1 MKITVF
7 YNKTTGVI
15 KDIYVAEME
24 ANFNFFADKQNE
36 YEKILDKIIID
47 FNLEFARNW
56 YNYKVDLD
64 TKSIIKIE
72 VNENDP
78 TIIKVLKEDLILKS
92 KENLEKYLQTHPLKS
107 YCHNKTEGG
116 YYNCTQEKQNILS
129 ALLLSH
135 TIATNL
141 GQEDVLT
148 WNETEKICE
157 VYTLEELSQLAL
169 EMKEYVKPLVSMQQ
183 YMESTIRGLNTQQE
197 LKSINIEFTDEAV
210 ENFKKQFNPILSSKN
225 EASTDEV
232 VNEIPEESTDI

>member
-7 YNKTTGVI
+7 YNKTTGAI
-15 KDIYVAEME
+15 KNIYVAETE
-24 ANFNFFADKQNE
+24 ANFNFFTDKQNE
-36 YEKILDKIIID
+36 YEKILDKIIVD

-72 VNENDP
+72 VDGNDP
-78 TIIKVLKEDLILKS
+78 TTIKILKEDLILKS

-116 YYNCTQEKQNILS
+116 YYNCTQEKQNAL
-129 ALLLSH
+129 AGLLLSH

-141 GQEDVLT
+141 GQKDVLT
-148 WNETEKICE
+148 WNETEEMCE

-183 YMESTIRGLNTQQE
+183 YIEATIRASNTQQE

-210 ENFKKQFNPILSSKN
+210 ENFRKQFNSILSG
-225 EASTDEV
+225 D
-232 VNEIPEESTDI
+232 

>member
-107 YCHNKTEGG
+107 YCHNTTEGG
-116 YYNCTQEKQNILS
+116 YYNCTQEKQNAL
-129 ALLLSH
+129 AGLLLSH

-141 GQEDVLT
+141 GQEDTLT
-148 WNETEKICE
+148 WNETEKVCE

-183 YMESTIRGLNTQQE
+183 HMEADIRALNTQEE

-210 ENFKKQFNPILSSKN
+210 EYYREQFKLLIGQN
-225 EASTDEV
+225 
-232 VNEIPEESTDI
+232 

>member
-7 YNKTTGVI
+7 YNKTTGAI
-15 KDIYVAEME
+15 KNIYVAEME

-72 VNENDP
+72 VDENDP
-78 TIIKVLKEDLILKS
+78 TTIKVLKEDLILKS

-116 YYNCTQEKQNILS
+116 YYNCTQEKQNSL
-129 ALLLSH
+129 AGLLLSH

-141 GQEDVLT
+141 GQKDVLT
-148 WNETEKICE
+148 WNETEEMCE
-157 VYTLEELSQLAL
+157 VYTSEELSQLAL

-183 YMESTIRGLNTQQE
+183 YIEATIRALNTQQE

-210 ENFKKQFNPILSSKN
+210 ENFKKQFNLILSG
-225 EASTDEV
+225 D
-232 VNEIPEESTDI
+232 

>member
-7 YNKTTGVI
+7 YNKTTGAI
-15 KDIYVAEME
+15 KNIYVAEME

-36 YEKILDKIIID
+36 YEKILDKIIVD

-78 TIIKVLKEDLILKS
+78 TTIKILKEDLILKS

-116 YYNCTQEKQNILS
+116 YYNCTQEKQNSL
-129 ALLLSH
+129 AGLLLSH

-148 WNETEKICE
+148 WNETEEMCE

-183 YMESTIRGLNTQQE
+183 YIESTIRALNTQQE
-197 LKSINIEFTDEAV
+197 LKSINVEFTDEAV
-210 ENFKKQFNPILSSKN
+210 ENFKKQFNSIL
-225 EASTDEV
+225 TGD
-232 VNEIPEESTDI
+232 

>member
-7 YNKTTGVI
+7 YNKTTGAI
-15 KDIYVAEME
+15 KNIYVAEME

-78 TIIKVLKEDLILKS
+78 TTIKVLKEDLILKS
-92 KENLEKYLQTHPLKS
+92 KENLAKYLQTHPLKS

-116 YYNCTQEKQNILS
+116 YYNCTQEKQNALA

-148 WNETEKICE
+148 WNETEEMCE

-183 YMESTIRGLNTQQE
+183 YIEATIRALNTQQE

-210 ENFKKQFNPILSSKN
+210 ENFKKQFNSIL
-225 EASTDEV
+225 TGD
-232 VNEIPEESTDI
+232 

>member
-7 YNKTTGVI
+7 YNKTTGAI
-15 KDIYVAEME
+15 KNIYVAETE

-36 YEKILDKIIID
+36 YEKILDKIIVD

-72 VNENDP
+72 VDENDP
-78 TIIKVLKEDLILKS
+78 TTIKILKEDLILKS
-92 KENLEKYLQTHPLKS
+92 KENLAKYLQTHPLKS

-116 YYNCTQEKQNILS
+116 YYNCTQEKQNAL
-129 ALLLSH
+129 AGLLLSH

-141 GQEDVLT
+141 GQGDVLT
-148 WNETEKICE
+148 WNETEEMCE

-183 YMESTIRGLNTQQE
+183 YIEATIRASNTQQE

-210 ENFKKQFNPILSSKN
+210 ENFRKQFNSIL
-225 EASTDEV
+225 TGD
-232 VNEIPEESTDI
+232 

>member
-1 MKITVF
+1 MVITVF

-15 KDIYVAEME
+15 ESIYIAEME
-24 ANFNFFADKQNE
+24 ADFNFFGDKE
-36 YEKILDKIIID
+36 EEFRLTLDKIVVDYDI
-47 FNLEFARNW
+47 EFARNW
-56 YNYKVDLD
+56 YNYKVNLD

-78 TIIKVLKEDLILKS
+78 TTIKVLKEDLILKS
-92 KENLEKYLQTHPLKS
+92 KENLARYLQTHPLKS
-107 YCHNKTEGG
+107 YCHNKIEGG
-116 YYNCTQEKQNILS
+116 YYNCTQEKQNALA

-148 WNETEKICE
+148 WNETEEMCE

-183 YMESTIRGLNTQQE
+183 YIEATIRASNTQQE

-210 ENFKKQFNPILSSKN
+210 ENFRKQFNSIL
-225 EASTDEV
+225 TGD
-232 VNEIPEESTDI
+232 

>member
-47 FNLEFARNW
+47 FNLEFAQNW
-56 YNYKVDLD
+56 YDYKVDLD
-64 TKSIIKIE
+64 TKTLVKKEKDENAPEIIKM
-72 VNENDP
+72 
-78 TIIKVLKEDLILKS
+78 LKEDLIFKS
-92 KENLEKYLQTHPLKS
+92 KENLARYLQTHPLKS

-116 YYNCTQEKQNILS
+116 YYNCTQEKQNVL
-129 ALLLSH
+129 AGLLLSH

-183 YMESTIRGLNTQQE
+183 YIESTIRGSNTQQE
-197 LKSINIEFTDEAV
+197 LKLINIEFTDEAV
-210 ENFKKQFNPILSSKN
+210 ENFRKQFNSTLSRN
-225 EASTDEV
+225 EAPTDEV

>member
-92 KENLEKYLQTHPLKS
+92 KENLAKYLQTHPLKS

-116 YYNCTQEKQNILS
+116 YYNCTQEKQNEL
-129 ALLLSH
+129 AGLLLSH
-135 TIATNL
+135 NIATNL

-148 WNETEKICE
+148 WNETEKVCE

-169 EMKEYVKPLVSMQQ
+169 EIKEYVKPLVSMQQ
-183 YMESTIRGLNTQQE
+183 HMEADIRALNTQQE

-210 ENFKKQFNPILSSKN
+210 ENFKKQFNSILTGN
-225 EASTDEV
+225 
-232 VNEIPEESTDI
+232 

>member
-1 MKITVF
+1 MIIIFNYVFVFFITF
-7 YNKTTGVI
+7 NFKN
-15 KDIYVAEME
+15 IYIAETE

-36 YEKILDKIIID
+36 YEKILDKIIVD

-78 TIIKVLKEDLILKS
+78 TTIKILKEDLILKS

-116 YYNCTQEKQNILS
+116 YYNCTQEKQNSL
-129 ALLLSH
+129 AGLLLSH

-141 GQEDVLT
+141 GQEDILS
-148 WNETEKICE
+148 WNETEETCE

-183 YMESTIRGLNTQQE
+183 YIEATIRALNTQQE

-210 ENFKKQFNPILSSKN
+210 ENFRKQFNSIL
-225 EASTDEV
+225 TGD
-232 VNEIPEESTDI
+232 

>member
-36 YEKILDKIIID
+36 YEKILDKIIVD

-78 TIIKVLKEDLILKS
+78 TTIKVLKEDLILKS
-92 KENLEKYLQTHPLKS
+92 KENLAKYLQTHPLKS

-116 YYNCTQEKQNILS
+116 YYNCTQEKQNSLA

-148 WNETEKICE
+148 WNETKEMCE

-183 YMESTIRGLNTQQE
+183 YIEATIRALNTQQE

-210 ENFKKQFNPILSSKN
+210 ENFKKQFNSIL
-225 EASTDEV
+225 TGD
-232 VNEIPEESTDI
+232 

>member
-15 KDIYVAEME
+15 KNIYVAEME

-36 YEKILDKIIID
+36 YEKILDKIIVD

-78 TIIKVLKEDLILKS
+78 TTIKTLKEDLILKS
-92 KENLEKYLQTHPLKS
+92 KENLAKYLQTHPLKS
-107 YCHNKTEGG
+107 YCHNKMEGG
-116 YYNCTQEKQNILS
+116 YYNCTQEKQNSL
-129 ALLLSH
+129 AGLLLSH

-141 GQEDVLT
+141 GQKDVLT
-148 WNETEKICE
+148 WNETEEMCE

-183 YMESTIRGLNTQQE
+183 YIEATIRASNTQQE

-210 ENFKKQFNPILSSKN
+210 ENFRKQFNSILSG
-225 EASTDEV
+225 D
-232 VNEIPEESTDI
+232 

>member
-7 YNKTTGVI
+7 YNKTTGAI
-15 KDIYVAEME
+15 KNIYVAEME

-72 VNENDP
+72 VDENDP
-78 TIIKVLKEDLILKS
+78 TTIKILKADLILKS
-92 KENLEKYLQTHPLKS
+92 KENLAKYLQAHPLKS

-116 YYNCTQEKQNILS
+116 YYNCTQEKQNAL
-129 ALLLSH
+129 AGLLLSH

-148 WNETEKICE
+148 WNETEEMCE

-183 YMESTIRGLNTQQE
+183 YIEATIRALNTQQE

-210 ENFKKQFNPILSSKN
+210 ENFKKQFNSILSG
-225 EASTDEV
+225 D
-232 VNEIPEESTDI
+232 

>member
-7 YNKTTGVI
+7 YNKTTGAI
-15 KDIYVAEME
+15 KNIYVAEME

-47 FNLEFARNW
+47 FNLEFAQNW
-56 YNYKVDLD
+56 HNYKVDLD

-78 TIIKVLKEDLILKS
+78 TTIKVLKEDLILKS
-92 KENLEKYLQTHPLKS
+92 KENLAKYLQTHPLKS

-116 YYNCTQEKQNILS
+116 YYNCTQEKQNSL
-129 ALLLSH
+129 AGLLLSH

-148 WNETEKICE
+148 WNETEEMCE

-183 YMESTIRGLNTQQE
+183 YIEATIRALNTQQE

-210 ENFKKQFNPILSSKN
+210 ENFKKQFNSIL
-225 EASTDEV
+225 TGD
-232 VNEIPEESTDI
+232 

>member
-7 YNKTTGVI
+7 YNKTTGAI
-15 KDIYVAEME
+15 KNIYVAEME

-36 YEKILDKIIID
+36 YEKILDKIIVD

-78 TIIKVLKEDLILKS
+78 TTIKILKEDLILKS

-116 YYNCTQEKQNILS
+116 YYNCTQEKQNSL
-129 ALLLSH
+129 AGLLLSH

-148 WNETEKICE
+148 WNETEEMCE

-183 YMESTIRGLNTQQE
+183 YIEATIRASNTQQE
-197 LKSINIEFTDEAV
+197 LKSINVEFTDEAV
-210 ENFKKQFNPILSSKN
+210 ENFKKQFNSIL
-225 EASTDEV
+225 TGD
-232 VNEIPEESTDI
+232 

>member
-7 YNKTTGVI
+7 YNKTTGAI
-15 KDIYVAEME
+15 KNIYVAETE

-36 YEKILDKIIID
+36 YEKILDKIIVD

-72 VNENDP
+72 VDENDP
-78 TIIKVLKEDLILKS
+78 TTIKILKEDLILKS
-92 KENLEKYLQTHPLKS
+92 KENLAKYLQTHPLKS

-116 YYNCTQEKQNILS
+116 YYNCTQEKQNALA

-148 WNETEKICE
+148 WNETEEMCE

-169 EMKEYVKPLVSMQQ
+169 EMKEYVKPLVSMQR
-183 YMESTIRGLNTQQE
+183 YIEATIRASNTQQE
-197 LKSINIEFTDEAV
+197 LKSINIEFTDEAI
-210 ENFKKQFNPILSSKN
+210 ENFKKQFNPILSGN
-225 EASTDEV
+225 
-232 VNEIPEESTDI
+232 

>member
-7 YNKTTGVI
+7 YNKTTGAI
-15 KDIYVAEME
+15 KNIYVAEME

-56 YNYKVDLD
+56 HNYKVDLD

-78 TIIKVLKEDLILKS
+78 TTIKVLKEDLILKS
-92 KENLEKYLQTHPLKS
+92 KENLAKYLQTHPLKS

-116 YYNCTQEKQNILS
+116 YYNCTQEKQNSL
-129 ALLLSH
+129 AGLLLSH

-148 WNETEKICE
+148 WNETEEMCE
-157 VYTLEELSQLAL
+157 VYTSEELSQLAL
-169 EMKEYVKPLVSMQQ
+169 EMKEYIKPLVSMQQ
-183 YMESTIRGLNTQQE
+183 YIEATIRALNTQQE
-197 LKSINIEFTDEAV
+197 LKSINVEFTDEAV
-210 ENFKKQFNPILSSKN
+210 ENFRKQFNSILSG
-225 EASTDEV
+225 D
-232 VNEIPEESTDI
+232 

>member
-7 YNKTTGVI
+7 YDKTTGVI

-56 YNYKVDLD
+56 YDYKVDLD

-72 VNENDP
+72 VDENNP
-78 TIIKVLKEDLILKS
+78 TAIKVLKEDLILRS
-92 KENLEKYLQTHPLKS
+92 KENLAKYLQTHPLKS

-116 YYNCTQEKQNILS
+116 YYNCTQEKQNALA

-148 WNETEKICE
+148 WNETDKVCE
-157 VYTLEELSQLAL
+157 VYTLEELSQLSL

-183 YMESTIRGLNTQQE
+183 HIEANIRALNTQEE
-197 LKSINIEFTDEAV
+197 LKSINIEFTDEVV
-210 ENFKKQFNPILSSKN
+210 EYYREQFKLLIGQH
-225 EASTDEV
+225 
-232 VNEIPEESTDI
+232 

>member
-7 YNKTTGVI
+7 YNKTTGAI
-15 KDIYVAEME
+15 KNIYVAEME

-56 YNYKVDLD
+56 HNYKVDLD

-78 TIIKVLKEDLILKS
+78 TTIKVLKEDLILKS

-116 YYNCTQEKQNILS
+116 YYNCTQEKQNSL
-129 ALLLSH
+129 AGLLLSH

-148 WNETEKICE
+148 WNETEEMCE

-183 YMESTIRGLNTQQE
+183 YIEATIRTLNTQQE
-197 LKSINIEFTDEAV
+197 LKSINVEFTDEAV
-210 ENFKKQFNPILSSKN
+210 ENFKKQFNSIL
-225 EASTDEV
+225 TGD
-232 VNEIPEESTDI
+232 

>member
-7 YNKTTGVI
+7 YNKTTGAI
-15 KDIYVAEME
+15 KNIYVAEME

-56 YNYKVDLD
+56 HNYKVDLD

-72 VNENDP
+72 ANENDP
-78 TIIKVLKEDLILKS
+78 TTIKVLKEDLILKS

-107 YCHNKTEGG
+107 YCHNTTEGG
-116 YYNCTQEKQNILS
+116 YYNCTQEKQSEL
-129 ALLLSH
+129 ARLLLSH

-148 WNETEKICE
+148 WNETEKVCE

-169 EMKEYVKPLVSMQQ
+169 EIKEYVKPLVSMQQ
-183 YMESTIRGLNTQQE
+183 HMEADIRALNTQQE
-197 LKSINIEFTDEAV
+197 LKSINIEFTDEEV
-210 ENFKKQFNPILSSKN
+210 ENFRKQFSSILVG
-225 EASTDEV
+225 D
-232 VNEIPEESTDI
+232 

>member
-7 YNKTTGVI
+7 YNKTTGAI
-15 KDIYVAEME
+15 KNIYVAEME
-24 ANFNFFADKQNE
+24 ANFNFFGDKEEE
-36 YEKILDKIIID
+36 YRLILDKIIVD
-47 FNLEFARNW
+47 FNLEFACNW

-72 VNENDP
+72 VDENDP
-78 TIIKVLKEDLILKS
+78 TTIKILKEDLILKS
-92 KENLEKYLQTHPLKS
+92 KENLAKYLQTHPLKS

-116 YYNCTQEKQNILS
+116 YYNCTQEKQNAL
-129 ALLLSH
+129 AGLLLSH

-148 WNETEKICE
+148 WNETEEMCE

-183 YMESTIRGLNTQQE
+183 YIEATIRASNTQQE

-210 ENFKKQFNPILSSKN
+210 ENFKKQFNSIL
-225 EASTDEV
+225 TGD
-232 VNEIPEESTDI
+232 

>member
-7 YNKTTGVI
+7 YNKTTGAI
-15 KDIYVAEME
+15 KNIYVAEME

-36 YEKILDKIIID
+36 YEKILDKIIVD

-78 TIIKVLKEDLILKS
+78 TTIKILKEDLILKS
-92 KENLEKYLQTHPLKS
+92 KENLARYLQTHPLKS

-116 YYNCTQEKQNILS
+116 YYNCTQEKQNSL
-129 ALLLSH
+129 AGLLLSH

-148 WNETEKICE
+148 WNETEEMCE

-183 YMESTIRGLNTQQE
+183 YIESTIRALNTQQE

-210 ENFKKQFNPILSSKN
+210 ENFKKQFNSIL
-225 EASTDEV
+225 TGD
-232 VNEIPEESTDI
+232 

>member
-7 YNKTTGVI
+7 YNKTTGAI
-15 KDIYVAEME
+15 KNIYVAEME
-24 ANFNFFADKQNE
+24 ANFNFFTDKQNE

-78 TIIKVLKEDLILKS
+78 TTIKILKEDLILKS
-92 KENLEKYLQTHPLKS
+92 KENLAKYLQTHPLKS

-116 YYNCTQEKQNILS
+116 YYNCTQEKQNSL
-129 ALLLSH
+129 AGLLLSH

-148 WNETEKICE
+148 WNETEEMCE

-183 YMESTIRGLNTQQE
+183 YIEATIRASNTQQE

-210 ENFKKQFNPILSSKN
+210 ENFRKQFNSILSG
-225 EASTDEV
+225 D
-232 VNEIPEESTDI
+232 

>member
-7 YNKTTGVI
+7 YNKTTGAI
-15 KDIYVAEME
+15 KNIYVAETE

-36 YEKILDKIIID
+36 YEKILDKIIVD

-72 VNENDP
+72 VDKNDP
-78 TIIKVLKEDLILKS
+78 ITIKILKEDLILKS
-92 KENLEKYLQTHPLKS
+92 KENLAKYLQTHPLKS

-116 YYNCTQEKQNILS
+116 YYNCTQEKQNAL
-129 ALLLSH
+129 AGLLLSH

-148 WNETEKICE
+148 WNETEEICE

-183 YMESTIRGLNTQQE
+183 YIEATIRASNTQQE

-210 ENFKKQFNPILSSKN
+210 ENFRKQFNSIL
-225 EASTDEV
+225 TGD
-232 VNEIPEESTDI
+232 

>member
-7 YNKTTGVI
+7 YNKTTGTI
-15 KDIYVAEME
+15 KNIYVAEME

-56 YNYKVDLD
+56 HNYKVDLD

-78 TIIKVLKEDLILKS
+78 TTIKVLKKDLIFKS
-92 KENLEKYLQTHPLKS
+92 KENLAKYLQTHPLKS

-116 YYNCTQEKQNILS
+116 YYNCTQEKQNSL
-129 ALLLSH
+129 AGLLLSH

-141 GQEDVLT
+141 GQKDVLT
-148 WNETEKICE
+148 WNETEEMCE

-183 YMESTIRGLNTQQE
+183 YIEATIRASNTQQE
-197 LKSINIEFTDEAV
+197 LKSINIEFTDEAI
-210 ENFKKQFNPILSSKN
+210 ENFKKQFNPILSGN
-225 EASTDEV
+225 
-232 VNEIPEESTDI
+232 

>member
-7 YNKTTGVI
+7 YNKTTGAI
-15 KDIYVAEME
+15 KNIYVAEME

-36 YEKILDKIIID
+36 YEKILDKIIVD

-72 VNENDP
+72 ANENDP
-78 TIIKVLKEDLILKS
+78 TTIKVLKEDLILKS

-107 YCHNKTEGG
+107 YCHNTTEGG
-116 YYNCTQEKQNILS
+116 YYNCTQEKQSEL
-129 ALLLSH
+129 ARLLLSH

-148 WNETEKICE
+148 WNETEKVCE

-169 EMKEYVKPLVSMQQ
+169 EIKEYVKPLVSMQQ
-183 YMESTIRGLNTQQE
+183 HMEADIRALNTQQE
-197 LKSINIEFTDEAV
+197 LKSINIEFTDKEV
-210 ENFKKQFNPILSSKN
+210 ENFRKQFSSILVG
-225 EASTDEV
+225 D
-232 VNEIPEESTDI
+232 

>member
-7 YNKTTGVI
+7 YNKTTGAI
-15 KDIYVAEME
+15 KNIYVAEME

-36 YEKILDKIIID
+36 YEKILDKIIVD

-78 TIIKVLKEDLILKS
+78 TTIKILKEDLILKS

-116 YYNCTQEKQNILS
+116 YYNCTQEKQNSL
-129 ALLLSH
+129 AGLLLSH

-148 WNETEKICE
+148 WNETEEMCE

-183 YMESTIRGLNTQQE
+183 YIEATIRALNTQQE

-210 ENFKKQFNPILSSKN
+210 ENFKKQFNSIL
-225 EASTDEV
+225 TGD
-232 VNEIPEESTDI
+232 

>member
-78 TIIKVLKEDLILKS
+78 TTIKVLKEDLILKS
-92 KENLEKYLQTHPLKS
+92 KENLAKYLQTHPLKS

-116 YYNCTQEKQNILS
+116 YYNCTQEKQNAL
-129 ALLLSH
+129 AGLLLSH
-135 TIATNL
+135 SIATNL
-141 GQEDVLT
+141 GQEDILT
-148 WNETEKICE
+148 WNETEEMCE

-183 YMESTIRGLNTQQE
+183 YIEATIRALNTQQE

-210 ENFKKQFNPILSSKN
+210 ENFRKQFNSIL
-225 EASTDEV
+225 TGD
-232 VNEIPEESTDI
+232 

>member
-78 TIIKVLKEDLILKS
+78 TTIKVLKEDLILKS

-116 YYNCTQEKQNILS
+116 YYNCTQEKQNSL
-129 ALLLSH
+129 AGLLLSH
-135 TIATNL
+135 TIAANL

-148 WNETEKICE
+148 WNETEEMCE

-183 YMESTIRGLNTQQE
+183 YMEATIRALNTQQE

-210 ENFKKQFNPILSSKN
+210 ENFRKQFNSILSG
-225 EASTDEV
+225 D
-232 VNEIPEESTDI
+232 

>member
-15 KDIYVAEME
+15 KDIYIAEME

-47 FNLEFARNW
+47 FNLEFACNW

-92 KENLEKYLQTHPLKS
+92 KENLAKYLQTHPLKS

-116 YYNCTQEKQNILS
+116 YYNCTQEKQNAL
-129 ALLLSH
+129 AGLLLSH
-135 TIATNL
+135 TIAANL

-148 WNETEKICE
+148 WNETEEMCE

-183 YMESTIRGLNTQQE
+183 YIEATIRTLNTQRE

-210 ENFKKQFNPILSSKN
+210 ENFRKQFNSMLSGN
-225 EASTDEV
+225 
-232 VNEIPEESTDI
+232 